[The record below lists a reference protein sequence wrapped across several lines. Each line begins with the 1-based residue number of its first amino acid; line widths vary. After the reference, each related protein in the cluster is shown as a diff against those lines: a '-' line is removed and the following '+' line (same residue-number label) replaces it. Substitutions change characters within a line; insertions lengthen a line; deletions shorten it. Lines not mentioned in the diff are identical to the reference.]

1 MTDERGNTTQGA
13 SLGSVSGGP
22 GKGLPW
28 QRHRIL
34 FALLFGAIVVVAI
47 LVAAYSLIDYRQST
61 APTLSESTYKLKNAS
76 ADSDEKVS
84 QITIKYSRQYD
95 EYLAELNSSAPS
107 KWDRAMLDKAYFCLV
122 YADKTSSPYQVL
134 LMLEDIERARSAG
147 VNVDK
152 NGWDIKQTDR
162 DSMKKRAEERRNA

>member
-1 MTDERGNTTQGA
+1 M
-13 SLGSVSGGP
+13 
-22 GKGLPW
+22 
-28 QRHRIL
+28 
-34 FALLFGAIVVVAI
+34 AI